1 MNATTDVAVQL
12 VAKAREAEAA
22 FMASLAAGVDAPDT
36 ADDALFDAYEAIP
49 STVQGFR
56 EKILLAL
63 EVEGPH
69 WPDDALM
76 FLRSLLP
83 SPVLAA

>member
-1 MNATTDVAVQL
+1 MNDKTDVSVSL

-22 FMASLAAGVDAPDT
+22 FNASLAAGVDVPDT
-36 ADDALFDAYEAIP
+36 ADDALFDAYEVVP

-56 EKILLAL
+56 EKLSLAL
-63 EVEGPH
+63 EIEGPH
-69 WPDDALM
+69 WPDDVTTL
-76 FLRSLLP
+76 LRSFLA